1 MQKTAHMIQR
11 SAPSWQTGSWKKVL
25 ANSKRPTSTLTV
37 AADPQAQAEFPL
49 RATAHYQQLI
59 TADTADDPLLQQILP
74 QAIELTP
81 SPGFSSDPLNE
92 ANASPTPGLLHKYAG
107 RVLWVLGGACA
118 IHCRYCFRR
127 HFPYEQ
133 HRPSQQHIAE
143 GLAYIT
149 ADPSIREVILS
160 GGDPLSL
167 PDSLLADLC
176 QQLAQI
182 PHLIRLRIHSRIPT
196 VLPQRIDAGL
206 LHWLQPLALQKVIVT
221 HCNHPNELSPA
232 SAEAMHWLKQ
242 ANVSLLNQSVLLHG
256 INDQATILSEL
267 SEALFAQG
275 ILPYY
280 LHLLDKVQGSAHF
293 DVPTDKAL
301 ALMTELR
308 SQLPGF
314 LVPKLVR
321 EQDGLPHKQP
331 IV

>member
-1 MQKTAHMIQR
+1 
-11 SAPSWQTGSWKKVL
+11 
-25 ANSKRPTSTLTV
+25 
-37 AADPQAQAEFPL
+37 
-49 RATAHYQQLI
+49 
-59 TADTADDPLLQQILP
+59 
-74 QAIELTP
+74 
-81 SPGFSSDPLNE
+81 
-92 ANASPTPGLLHKYAG
+92 
-107 RVLWVLGGACA
+107 
-118 IHCRYCFRR
+118 
-127 HFPYEQ
+127 
-133 HRPSQQHIAE
+133 
-143 GLAYIT
+143 
-149 ADPSIREVILS
+149 
-160 GGDPLSL
+160 
-167 PDSLLADLC
+167 
-176 QQLAQI
+176 
-182 PHLIRLRIHSRIPT
+182 
-196 VLPQRIDAGL
+196 
-206 LHWLQPLALQKVIVT
+206 
-221 HCNHPNELSPA
+221 
-232 SAEAMHWLKQ
+232 MHWLKQ